1 MPSTVENN
9 PPDSRIE
16 PVPVDDREV
25 GPGLPPFIIAEVA
38 QAHDGSLGTAHAYVD
53 AVADAGAHAIKFQ
66 THIAAE
72 ESTFDEP
79 FRVRFSRQ
87 DETRYGYWTRM
98 EFTPEQW
105 KDLAEHART
114 RGLTFLSSPF
124 SVAAVEML
132 WDLGVRAW
140 KIGSGEF
147 GSRGLLEAMGKR
159 GGTILLSTGMSRME
173 EIAQGV
179 EIVRSMGMGLVLF
192 QCTSRYPTPLESV
205 GIHVIDELR
214 ERFHCPVG
222 LSDHSGSVFPGLKAM
237 ALGADLLEVHVTMD
251 RRLFGPDVK
260 ASVTVDELAFLAEAG
275 EAFFTME
282 TNPVDK
288 DRAAEELQEM
298 RRMFSKS
305 VAPRQALPVGT
316 VLTRDMLTLKKPGTG
331 IPEHDMDRLV
341 GRVLKRAVPADRLL
355 SWEDVE

>member
-1 MPSTVENN
+1 MPPAFKDKNA
-9 PPDSRIE
+9 DFGIE
-16 PVPVDDREV
+16 PVPLGDRQV

-66 THIAAE
+66 THIASE
-72 ESTFDEP
+72 ESTYDEP
-79 FRVRFSRQ
+79 FRVRFSEQ
-87 DETRYGYWTRM
+87 DETRYDYWKRM
-98 EFTPEQW
+98 EFTPGQW
-105 KDLAEHART
+105 KGLAEHART
-114 RGLTFLSSPF
+114 RGLAFLSSPF
-124 SVAAVEML
+124 SEAAVEML
-132 WDLGVRAW
+132 RDLGVPAW

-147 GSRGLLEAMGKR
+147 GTRGLLEAMGKG
-159 GGTILLSTGMSRME
+159 GGTILLSTGMSRMD
-173 EIAQGV
+173 EIARGV
-179 EIVRSMGMGLVLF
+179 EIIRSMGMPLVLF

-205 GIHVIDELR
+205 GINVLKELKG
-214 ERFHCPVG
+214 RFHCPVG

-275 EAFFTME
+275 KAFFTMDM
-282 TNPVDK
+282 NPVDK
-288 DRAAEELQEM
+288 DGAADALQEM

-305 VAPRQALPVGT
+305 IALRRPLSSGT

-331 IPEHDMDRLV
+331 IPEHEMDRLV
-341 GRVLKRAVPADRLL
+341 GRTLKRAVPADRLL